1 MAVTMDRRARE
12 LAEQMRLRAG
22 LLAAPQTRM
31 GTPMLAQR
39 MKQRAAALAEQASAT
54 HFPGFEPYAA
64 DDPSWD
70 TQQPVPSVSFHRE
83 SWRVSRAVVQPAPA
97 IQREPSAAES
107 GAPPQRGS
115 VGSPRRVLQLASLCL
130 ALAVGRGSYDLV
142 SAYIAESRNATVATA
157 NTPVDPNSAVT
168 PRATPA
174 ETSSSSTAGVNP
186 TRATLAHARP
196 NAPKP
201 SPRAVASSSS
211 SAVPLALPQR
221 TTYAEAER
229 PTLGNALALAIDAH
243 PNATPE
249 LNEPAR
255 ATPSV
260 QSPASRPVPPV
271 RVAEPNPSPRV
282 LESAALQPK
291 ADASATKLR
300 IRDLRVHGPVA
311 TSVLR
316 RAIERVQP
324 QFIACYRAARPFARS
339 PLPAVQIDVLI
350 DETGRV
356 RNPRVQ
362 GGDVARLNDCIAS
375 AAGKLVSVAPDTGT
389 VRASWNLSLGVE

>member
-1 MAVTMDRRARE
+1 MAETMDRRARE
-12 LAEQMRLRAG
+12 LAEQMRLRAA
-22 LLAAPQTRM
+22 LLAAPQNPL
-31 GTPMLAQR
+31 GTPVLAQR

-54 HFPGFEPYAA
+54 HFPTFEPFAA

-70 TQQPVPSVSFHRE
+70 TQQPLTSVSFDGE
-83 SWRVSRAVVQPAPA
+83 SWRVPRGVVQPAPV
-97 IQREPSAAES
+97 IQPEPSAADS
-107 GAPPQRGS
+107 GVPPQRGS
-115 VGSPRRVLQLASLCL
+115 VDSRRRGLQFASLCL

-142 SAYIAESRNATVATA
+142 SAYIAESRN
-157 NTPVDPNSAVT
+157 TPVDPSSAVA

-174 ETSSSSTAGVNP
+174 EASSSSTAGVNP
-186 TRATLAHARP
+186 ARATLAHARP
-196 NAPKP
+196 NTPKP
-201 SPRAVASSSS
+201 SPRAVASSPS
-211 SAVPLALPQR
+211 SAVPPALPQR
-221 TTYAEAER
+221 TPYAEAER
-229 PTLGNALALAIDAH
+229 PALGNVLALAIDAH

-249 LNEPAR
+249 LSEPAR

-260 QSPASRPVPPV
+260 PSKASALVPPI
-271 RVAEPNPSPRV
+271 RVAKPNPSAPA
-282 LESAALQPK
+282 LERAAQPPK
-291 ADASATKLR
+291 AGASATKLR

-324 QFIACYRAARPFARS
+324 QFIACYRAALPFTRS